1 MLQRRDFM
9 GNKKIVANQK
19 MYMTREDIGRFINI
33 IGSLSSDQFI
43 VCPSSIYLNE
53 FQDTNLHLGIQN
65 ICPYEK
71 GAYTGEISIVQAK
84 DYQVQYAIIGHSER
98 RNLFSEKNEMF
109 QKKIELCLKEEV
121 TPIFCIGETKE
132 QYEMHKTNQVL
143 KRQLFDVLKNIDSKQ
158 ISKIIIAY
166 EPVWAIGTGL
176 VPTEQEIDAIVVY
189 IKQLIKQEWNQEVE
203 VLYGGSVNYKNI
215 QKLKT
220 ISSIDGFLVGGASKD
235 AGELLKMYEVVVS

>member
-1 MLQRRDFM
+1 M

-71 GAYTGEISIVQAK
+71 GAYTGEISIGQAK

-98 RNLFSEKNEMF
+98 RSLFSES
-109 QKKIELCLKEEV
+109 CV
-121 TPIFCIGETKE
+121 
-132 QYEMHKTNQVL
+132 
-143 KRQLFDVLKNIDSKQ
+143 QLYD
-158 ISKIIIAY
+158 
-166 EPVWAIGTGL
+166 
-176 VPTEQEIDAIVVY
+176 
-189 IKQLIKQEWNQEVE
+189 
-203 VLYGGSVNYKNI
+203 
-215 QKLKT
+215 
-220 ISSIDGFLVGGASKD
+220 
-235 AGELLKMYEVVVS
+235 